1 MRSRVAIVL
10 ALLALAGTVHR
21 TLEAHAGPR
30 ASDPADGAT
39 LGASPTFVR
48 LSFSERP
55 EVSLSTIRVLDAA
68 GVAYHI
74 GRPELVAAD
83 PFSISVRVK
92 PLDWGVVHRE
102 LADRLRG

>member
-48 LSFSERP
+48 LSDDRLP
-55 EVSLSTIRVLDAA
+55 EVAIDPLQDFRRSAA
-68 GVAYHI
+68 
-74 GRPELVAAD
+74 
-83 PFSISVRVK
+83 
-92 PLDWGVVHRE
+92 
-102 LADRLRG
+102 